1 MCSTPW
7 SASACTTISAPVIS
21 LFIVL
26 TPLEPSCSISPF
38 KIEKG
43 PKPLL
48 HQQTNGFLPSAAG
61 ASPYHERNF
70 IAHGRFFPFQS
81 CAFISAVALSVKRP
95 LSFSDT
101 GPELRLTHS
110 CAIRER
116 AGTSEK

>member
-21 LFIVL
+21 LFIAF
-26 TPLEPSCSISPF
+26 TPAEPFCSISPF

-61 ASPYHERNF
+61 APPYHERNF

-81 CAFISAVALSVKRP
+81 CAFISAAVPSVKRR
-95 LSFSDT
+95 LSFS
-101 GPELRLTHS
+101 H
-110 CAIRER
+110 
-116 AGTSEK
+116 AGQGCESRTVASVPVARRQRKI